1 MNKNKK
7 LILILFTVLIIIG
20 ISFLVIWLQKE
31 SLMGYIVSSSGE
43 LIKYDVNKN
52 TIVRKSQIPGLWEF
66 PPVKDVA
73 IAPVKEKLYII
84 LGPRGYPLMEFDTK
98 NLHRTDEEKFKFSAD
113 INKASY
119 APENIYISDDG
130 NKLIIN
136 LVGNTSPA
144 PGSVTIDTTTYET
157 IAQSKDFFH
166 PPTLKEE
173 IATIPIR
180 GKSYPLQA
188 QEKKYLFVNESIRG
202 AKKEI
207 TVNYKK
213 NIKETYY
220 ETKYIGRIH
229 MFDDKNGLEQ
239 IKTID
244 IQKNIPAGWKNDG
257 NMFLSPR
264 GEDIFYP
271 VYKNDKECSILVLSI
286 TNEKIINSV
295 NITGRLIKTVFNY
308 EKPVIFLVISI
319 ASAVL
324 IIALATFFF
333 IRRRKKKATIT

>member
-7 LILILFTVLIIIG
+7 LTLILFTVLVIIG
-20 ISFLVIWLQKE
+20 ISSLVIWLQKE
-31 SLMGYIVSSSGE
+31 SLMGYIVSSRGA
-43 LIKYDVNKN
+43 LIKYNISQN
-52 TIVRKSQIPGLWEF
+52 IIVKKSQIPKIWKF
-66 PPVKDVA
+66 YQVQDV
-73 IAPVKEKLYII
+73 VLCSRKEKLYII
-84 LGPRGYPLMEFDTK
+84 LGSFGYPLMEFDTK

-113 INKASY
+113 PNKGHY

-130 NKLIIN
+130 NNLIIS

-166 PPTLKEE
+166 PPILKEE
-173 IATIPIR
+173 IAAIPIR
-180 GKSYPLQA
+180 GKSYPLQT

-202 AKKEI
+202 AKKEMI
-207 TVNYKK
+207 VNYKK
-213 NIKETYY
+213 NIKKTYY

-244 IQKNIPAGWKNDG
+244 IQKNISAGWKNHG
-257 NMFLSPR
+257 SMFLSPR

-271 VYKNDKECSILVLSI
+271 IYDKNVEKCKVLVLSI
-286 TNEKIINSV
+286 ADEKIINSI
-295 NITGRLIKTVFNY
+295 NITGRLVKTVFNY
-308 EKPVIFLVISI
+308 EKSVIFLVISI
-319 ASAVL
+319 VSAAL
-324 IIALATFFF
+324 IIALAVFF
-333 IRRRKKKATIT
+333 IRARRKRKTT